1 MKSRMDIHS
10 LIRPNIL
17 NLKPY
22 SSARHEFTGHGEVF
36 LDANENPFDNG
47 VNRYPDPMQS
57 ELKESLSKIKGISAN
72 QLFLGN
78 GSDESI
84 DLIIRIFCEPGVDEI
99 MVLPPTYG
107 MYEVSAHI
115 ANVKVNKIP
124 LNEFFQPEV
133 QQILTLANKRTK
145 VLFICS
151 PNNPTGA
158 LINKT
163 DIIQILENFDGI
175 VVIDEAYVDFT
186 QGGSCVHLITKYPQL
201 ILLQTLSKAWGL
213 AGVRLGMAIAS
224 PEMITFFN
232 KVKAPYNIN
241 ILTQNFVLE
250 RLRYKSEMEKQV
262 SEIIDQRERL
272 LRELP
277 QLDQVLHVYPTDSNF
292 ILAKMKD
299 ADQAYDKLVSQGVV
313 VRNRSKD
320 IGTGNCLRITVGTKS
335 ENDTV
340 LKILTN

>member
-1 MKSRMDIHS
+1 MDFKSF
-10 LIRPNIL
+10 IRPNIL

-22 SSARHEFTGHGEVF
+22 SSARHEFSGHGEIF
-36 LDANENPFDNG
+36 LDANENPFENG
-47 VNRYPDPMQS
+47 VNRYPDPLQS
-57 ELKESLSKIKGISAN
+57 QLKEALSRVKGIPPD

-84 DLIIRIFCEPGVDEI
+84 DLIIRIFCEPGSDEI
-99 MVLPPTYG
+99 IVLPPTYG

-124 LNEFFQPEV
+124 LNDFFQPEV
-133 QQILTLANKRTK
+133 QQILAHSNERTK

-158 LINKT
+158 LINQN
-163 DIIQILENFDGI
+163 DIIEILENFNGI
-175 VVIDEAYVDFT
+175 VVIDEAYIDFT
-186 QGGSCVHLITKYPQL
+186 QDASCVRLIEKYPQL

-224 PEMITFFN
+224 AEMITFFN

-241 ILTQNFVLE
+241 ILTQHFVLE
-250 RLRYKSEMEKQV
+250 RVKHKLDMEKQV
-262 SEIIDQRERL
+262 SDIILQRERL

-277 QLDQVLHVYPTDSNF
+277 ELDQVLHVYPSDANF
-292 ILAKMKD
+292 ILAKMKN
-299 ADQAYDKLVSQGVV
+299 ADQAYEKLASHGLV

-320 IGTGNCLRITVGTKS
+320 TGTRNCLRITVGTKT
-335 ENDTV
+335 ENDTL
-340 LKILTN
+340 LKILAN